1 MTWNTKSSVHLDNM
15 QRFIE
20 AEIRSRHSLSTNWP
34 AANVWVFIA
43 QMVEHYCTN
52 AEDMDLNTVK
62 VPKSAG
68 GLFAIA

>member
-1 MTWNTKSSVHLDNM
+1 MTWNTKSSVHLDSM

-20 AEIRSRHSLSTNWP
+20 AEIRSRHSSSTNWP
-34 AANVWVFIA
+34 AANAWVFIA
-43 QMVEHYCTN
+43 QMVEHYCIN
-52 AEDMDLNTVK
+52 AEAMDLNPVK